1 MGISNPLGNNDSQ
14 QFQNAKTDPYG
25 MLASWIMP
33 RVNEARDHRD
43 DTYQKR
49 WDEYYRL
56 WRGFWTPDDKT
67 RQSERAKLIA
77 PALSQAID
85 MSVAEIEEATFGR
98 AAWFD
103 IEDDIEDPESADAI
117 IIRNRLLEDF
127 ELANVPDGLS
137 KAFLLAAIYG
147 TGIAKCLVQEEEIK
161 QISRGPTGMAEAAG
175 QTRPMVRWEAID
187 PNEFVIDPI
196 ARTIDQALFCAH
208 EMTKP
213 LHSIRAKQK
222 AGVYRNDVTVSG
234 WDGEDLTN
242 SRQNDINGR
251 EQDFDGV
258 WITEYYGKVPRAL
271 LSENPPSTYDET
283 DLVEALVTIANK
295 GQVLRATETPFAMKD
310 RPVVAF
316 QWDEVPDSF
325 WGRGICEK
333 GYNAQKALD
342 AELRA
347 RIDVMALTAAPMM
360 GVDTTRMPRNPNM
373 SIYPGKVWA
382 LRGRPSEVMEPVGLG
397 QVNPQTFQASADFER
412 MVQVGTGAMDS
423 ASPLNMNRRN
433 ETASGM
439 SMLISGFVKRSKR
452 TMQNIERQFL
462 EPIIKKSAWRYQQFA
477 PMRYPA
483 DPKFVVQTAMGLAA
497 REFEQGQL
505 IQLLNSM
512 EPNSP
517 AYHVILQSVVDLTG
531 LPNKEDIKQALQQAM
546 QPDPE
551 MQKMQQMV
559 QQMQLE
565 NAQLENE
572 KLKREIQKLTT
583 EAGKNEAD
591 TYHTYIKADLEDDK
605 VAHLATQNAI
615 AAEKVRSQD
624 RQTAVALKKVDK
636 EGRSNGQ
643 SN

>member
-1 MGISNPLGNNDSQ
+1 MAINNPFGNNDSQ
-14 QFQNAKTDPYG
+14 RFQNAKVDKFG

-33 RVNEARDHRD
+33 RVERAREHRD

-56 WRGFWTPDDKT
+56 WRGFWDPQDKNRT
-67 RQSERAKLIA
+67 SERSKIIA
-77 PALSQAID
+77 PATSQAID

-103 IEDDIEDPESADAI
+103 FEDELADEQPEDVALV
-117 IIRNRLLEDF
+117 RNNLLEDM

-137 KAFLLAAIYG
+137 KSFLLAAIYG
-147 TGIAKCLVQEEEIK
+147 TGIAKCIVTEDK
-161 QISRGPTGMAEAAG
+161 VARAVRDATGRASSGSE
-175 QTRPMVRWEAID
+175 TRILVRWEAID
-187 PNEFVIDPI
+187 PNEFVIDPV
-196 ARTIDQALFCAH
+196 ARSVNQALFCAH

-213 LHSIRAKQK
+213 LHVIELKQK
-222 AGVYRNDVTVSG
+222 AGVYRDDIKVSG
-234 WDGEDLTN
+234 WDGEDKTN
-242 SRQNDINGR
+242 QRQNDINGR
-251 EQDFDGV
+251 EQEFDGV
-258 WITEYYGKVPRAL
+258 WITEYYGKVPRKL
-271 LSENPPSTYDET
+271 LQPNPSDVDDT
-283 DLVEALVTIANK
+283 DLVEAIVTIANK
-295 GQVLRATETPFAMKD
+295 GQVLKAVENPFTMKD

-316 QWDEVPDSF
+316 QWEEVPDSF

-360 GVDTTRMPRNPNM
+360 GVDTTRMPRNPDM
-373 SIYPGKVWA
+373 TIRPGKVWA

-397 QVNPQTFQASADFER
+397 QVNPQTFQASSDFER

-439 SMLISGFVKRSKR
+439 SMLLSGFVKRSKR
-452 TMQNIERQFL
+452 TLQNIERQFL
-462 EPIIKKSAWRYQQFA
+462 EPILRKTSWRYMQFE
-477 PMRYPA
+477 PSRYPK
-483 DPKFVVQTAMGLAA
+483 DHRFTVQTAMGLAA

-512 EPNSP
+512 EPSSP
-517 AYHVILQSVVDLTG
+517 AYNVIMQSVVELSG
-531 LPNKEDIKQALQQAM
+531 LPNKEEIKQALAQAA
-546 QPDPE
+546 QPDP
-551 MQKMQQMV
+551 QAQQMQQMI
-559 QQMQLE
+559 QQLQME

-572 KLKREIQKLTT
+572 KLKGEIQKLGAD
-583 EAGKNEAD
+583 AGQSVAKTRHIAVQ
-591 TYHTYIKADLEDDK
+591 TDLEDDK
-605 VAHLATQNAI
+605 VAIMAAQTAVG
-615 AAEKVRSQD
+615 AEKIRAQD
-624 RQTAVALKKVDK
+624 RQTQASLQK
-636 EGRSNGQ
+636 ERSKSTNGQ